1 MCFTERHREMGQ
13 LGLWYI
19 GGTMRGGKMQGD
31 DIIFPNLDM
40 CLITLAGW
48 FNENLLKKNWNPRCN
63 FIIFEPPCLNQHD
76 TTAVHPLAYCT
87 KITSYL
93 TLRLLYFQAER

>member
-1 MCFTERHREMGQ
+1 MGQ
-13 LGLWYI
+13 QDLWYI
-19 GGTMRGGKMQGD
+19 GGTLRRGKMQGD

-63 FIIFEPPCLNQHD
+63 FIIFEPPWGVDVVRNLGCPEENLVESFD
-76 TTAVHPLAYCT
+76 
-87 KITSYL
+87 
-93 TLRLLYFQAER
+93 LLK